1 MPEIT
6 LTDLIAWEPRLRPVG
21 IGGVADESQAEAWA
35 DRELSWAITVR
46 ATPPM
51 LPTVRGGE
59 IVLLPSR
66 MLSDA
71 GLALPLL
78 LRELSSH
85 GIAAVVLDQLP
96 NQSSPIPVL
105 YAESL
110 PPDFEGELNRMLTE
124 RRSELYR
131 AGTDLGRLLTNAT
144 SAGADLP
151 LVLGTAA
158 TFLDVPAAVIDARGA
173 LLSSTAPDALPP
185 GARSLAAMNG
195 FNRGWRD
202 ERYMSRLTNGES
214 LWLGPVPKTGRALA
228 RLAAERVAVAAEAA
242 LQRAAEARPR
252 GPARAA
258 ALNTLLTGPRGEAGR
273 LAGSLALP
281 GNGVYRVALVSPE
294 ADSPVVQRTLATTGT
309 IHEAGQIDRATAFVL
324 ELRPEA
330 ISGGAARAASVRRRE
345 PTPHREGAAAKGWVA
360 LSAPVTGPAGLP
372 GAAREARYVAA
383 LVAAGLIPGP
393 VARFDLLADLGPYLL
408 LYRLWGTPELA
419 SFAAETLGEL
429 PARDRRGTLR
439 KTLLAY
445 LATGGSHVDAAA
457 SLSIHRNTLSY
468 RLKQISALTGREPT
482 NPSTHLV
489 FHLALLAS
497 SMPPAPDERVSG

>member
-6 LTDLIAWEPRLRPVG
+6 LSDLIAWEPRLRPVG
-21 IGGVADESQAEAWA
+21 IGGFADESHIEAWA
-35 DRELSWAITVR
+35 ERELSWAITVR

-59 IVLLPSR
+59 IVLLPGR
-66 MLSDA
+66 MLADA
-71 GLALPLL
+71 GVAMPLL

-96 NQSSPIPVL
+96 SQPSPIPVL

-110 PPDFEGELNRMLTE
+110 PSDFEGELNRMLTE
-124 RRSELYR
+124 RRSELYH

-158 TFLDVPAAVIDARGA
+158 TFLDVPAAVVDSRGA
-173 LLSSTAPDALPP
+173 LLAATSPEATPA
-185 GARSLAAMNG
+185 GARSLASLNG
-195 FNRGWRD
+195 FSRGWRD
-202 ERYMSRLTNGES
+202 ERYMSRLTNGEL
-214 LWLGPVPKTGRALA
+214 LWLGPAPKSRRALV
-228 RLAAERVAVAAEAA
+228 RLAAERVAVAADAA

-258 ALNTLLTGPRGEAGR
+258 ALNALLTGPRGEAGR
-273 LAGSLALP
+273 IAGSLALP
-281 GNGVYRVALVSPE
+281 GNGIYRVALVSPE
-294 ADSPVVQRTLATTGT
+294 ADSAAVQRTLATTGT

-324 ELRPEA
+324 ELRA
-330 ISGGAARAASVRRRE
+330 DAANGGGRSTTVRRRE
-345 PTPHREGAAAKGWVA
+345 PTPHREGSAPKGWAA
-360 LSAPVTGPAGLP
+360 LSAPVSGPAGLP

-393 VARFDLLADLGPYLL
+393 VARFDLLSDLGPYLL

-419 SFAAETLGEL
+419 SFATETLGEL

-457 SLSIHRNTLSY
+457 RLGIHRNTLSY
-468 RLKQISALTGREPT
+468 RLKQISSLTGREPT
-482 NPSTHLV
+482 NPSTQLV

-497 SMPPAPDERVSG
+497 TMPAAPDERAA